1 VIAALAGRRIDAP
14 ASAPPRFPLANVPLV
29 RARLAERFAHD
40 RPDTLVCSAACGAD
54 LLALDVA
61 GAMGV
66 RRRIVLPFHPG
77 QFRDTSV
84 VDRPGDWGPRFDRV
98 IADVQRAGD
107 LVLLGLPESE
117 QSAYEA
123 TNRAILSE
131 AEALAS
137 PAPARD
143 RLALIVWDGG
153 SRGAGDLTEQFLN
166 EARAR
171 GWDTREVSS
180 LAAAGPAEAGHD
192 EDAD

>member
-1 VIAALAGRRIDAP
+1 MSTGAVVALAGRRIDQDGAP
-14 ASAPPRFPLANVPLV
+14 ARFPLSQSSRVGQLIREAMADAGAEALV
-29 RARLAERFAHD
+29 A
-40 RPDTLVCSAACGAD
+40 SAACGSD
-54 LLALDVA
+54 LLALEAA
-61 GAMGV
+61 GELGI
-66 RRRIVLPFHPG
+66 RRRVVLPFDAST
-77 QFRDTSV
+77 FRQTSV
-84 VDRPGDWGPRFDRV
+84 IDRPGDWGPRFDRV

-143 RLALIVWDGG
+143 RVALIVWDGG

-180 LAAAGPAEAGHD
+180 LAGSGPAD
-192 EDAD
+192 EDSD